1 MIDGRLLLP
10 AGGAW
15 LGAALATWAL
25 SLPQSMVAR
34 HEASARSLV
43 VGAGAVLLVAV
54 IPAVPAV
61 RRRLAPWGQ
70 SVVLVIGCL
79 LLGATSAAMASAS
92 STAAPLAAWIDARAT
107 AVVRGEV
114 AGEPL
119 VRVTGS
125 APVWQSSSRVEV
137 RLDAERVSARGESI
151 EVDVPMMLSLGPEAV
166 VPPPGTVVEVT
177 GRLRAIPQRL
187 GAVAALSVSGG
198 PGGVDVHGPPGAV
211 DTIAHAM
218 RAGLRESLAGAPPA
232 AGSLVAGL
240 AVGDD
245 SWQPPELATAMR
257 DSGLSHLTA
266 VSGGNVAIVL
276 GLVFAL
282 VTLLRLPLPARVI
295 AAMAALGYFVV
306 LVGPQPS
313 VLRAA
318 AMGVIAVAGVLA
330 GGRRSGPSI
339 LGAGVLVLVVV
350 APWLAVS
357 WAFALSAFA
366 TAGLILLAPRL
377 EDRLA
382 VGRLTCRWPPAIRQA
397 LALTGAAQLATLP
410 ILVAMGG
417 AVGWVAL
424 PANLLAMPAVAP
436 VTVLGLLAA
445 AVSPVAPGL
454 ADVIAGSAAWPAGWI
469 ARVAEA
475 CAELPLARL
484 PWPRGRDRPP
494 AARLRR
500 GSSRHPPSGLDTPVA
515 RRGEH
520 GCAHGGRC
528 GPPHGPRPGR
538 GDAAGS
544 TGLAA
549 GRLAPH
555 HVRRRAGRRPDRA
568 RRSGG
573 GARRRCRARAR
584 CGGRLPGRGRHHG
597 GAGGDPHPLPRRP
610 RARAPRRAART
621 VGRGCA
627 GDADQGARGGGRS
640 RGRGPRHG
648 WDDDRGG
655 DGRGREVR
663 GSSGVAHDLASS
675 AHHLRI
681 RPQQRQP
688 RPDAH
693 RGGSPD
699 PADGRHRARGTGRG
713 RGGPA
718 APAIRRRQ
726 GSPPRLPVPVAAPD
740 VVGACSR
747 GADQRRRGQRLRAS
761 RQRRPWTPG
770 RPSGHSWRG
779 RTETATSP
787 SCRPTAGSAS
797 SRVEQARWG
806 ECATSA
812 RAPRTGE

>member
-54 IPAVPAV
+54 IPAIPAV

-107 AVVRGEV
+107 AVVSGEV
-114 AGEPL
+114 AGEPF

-137 RLDAERVSARGESI
+137 RLDADRVSARGESI

-198 PGGVDVHGPPGAV
+198 PGGVDVHGPPGVV

-282 VTLLRLPLPARVI
+282 VTLIRLPLPARVI

-330 GGRRSGPSI
+330 GGRRAGPSI

-484 PWPRGRDRPP
+484 PWPEGGNGLLLLGCAAGAAVILRRRWTRQWPDGASARVRMAGGAALLTALALVVAMPPDRRGWPP
-494 AARLRR
+494 AGWLLIMCDVGQGDALIVRA
-500 GSSRHPPSGLDTPVA
+500 GP
-515 RRGEH
+515 GEALVVDAGPEPDAVD
-520 GCAHGGRC
+520 GCL
-528 GPPHGPRPGR
+528 
-538 GDAAGS
+538 DAAGITAVPAVILTHFHADHVRGLRGVLRGRS
-544 TGLAA
+544 VAAVLATPIREPAEEAEAVDEVLAA
-549 GRLAPH
+549 
-555 HVRRRAGRRPDRA
+555 AGM
-568 RRSGG
+568 
-573 GARRRCRARAR
+573 
-584 CGGRLPGRGRHHG
+584 
-597 GAGGDPHPLPRRP
+597 
-610 RARAPRRAART
+610 T
-621 VGRGCA
+621 IEEVTA
-627 GDADQGARGGGRS
+627 GDARSAGAVEWRTIWPRRRITSGSVPNNASLVLMLTVADRRILLTGDIEPEAQAAVAADLQLQRFDVVKVPHHGS
-640 RGRGPRHG
+640 RY
-648 WDDDRGG
+648 
-655 DGRGREVR
+655 
-663 GSSGVAHDLASS
+663 
-675 AHHLRI
+675 
-681 RPQQRQP
+681 Q
-688 RPDAH
+688 
-693 RGGSPD
+693 SPLL
-699 PADGRHRARGTGRG
+699 TSW
-713 RGGPA
+713 
-718 APAIRRRQ
+718 APA
-726 GSPPRLPVPVAAPD
+726 PVATH
-740 VVGACSR
+740 
-747 GADQRRRGQRLRAS
+747 QRRRRQRLRAP
-761 RQRRPWTPG
+761 RGADRG
-770 RPSGHSWRG
+770 CLDGHRG
-779 RTETATSP
+779 TRGADGP
-787 SCRPTAGSAS
+787 
-797 SRVEQARWG
+797 
-806 ECATSA
+806 
-812 RAPRTGE
+812 